1 MHFGIDT
8 NKIQMIKLLIND
20 KITKRLRG
28 DTSMKKRFHL
38 FIIMGI
44 LIVGFIVGSFLDL
57 QIDQALFQ
65 KNNGFGLF
73 MAVFGV
79 YPCYMG
85 MAFVGGAFLTTTLR
99 RKDMHIIWQLLGY
112 GLSAL
117 ALVLA
122 VWLCGRELPSPNG
135 YNNPKLAI
143 ISYAICAVVFSGFY
157 VLGYFV
163 ARKLDAKQLWPI
175 LLVMAFIFIMAL
187 IPAGYLIKLV
197 IHRPRYRYA
206 VRTELTAFYNWW
218 QMFPEYKNYISSPE
232 NPIFVEGFEITKEE
246 FKSFPSGHSGA
257 GMILVMVLPYLAY
270 FFPKLKDKQT
280 LLFYGGAL
288 FGFVMMF
295 SRLLVGAHYLTD
307 TCMGSLIVLVVYYVA
322 NEFAYRKGFF
332 DEPKQEEAVPAQQ

>member
-1 MHFGIDT
+1 
-8 NKIQMIKLLIND
+8 
-20 KITKRLRG
+20 
-28 DTSMKKRFHL
+28 MKKRFHL

-44 LIVGFIVGSFLDL
+44 LLIGLVVGSFFDL

-85 MAFVGGAFLTTTLR
+85 MAFVGGAFLRVTLK
-99 RKDMHIIWQLLGY
+99 RKDLHILLQLLGY

-117 ALVLA
+117 ALILA
-122 VWLCGRELPSPNG
+122 VWLCGREMPSPNG
-135 YNNPKLAI
+135 YNNEKLAPL
-143 ISYAICAVVFSGFY
+143 SYAICAVVFSGFY
-157 VLGYFV
+157 VLGFFLS
-163 ARKLDAKQLWPI
+163 RKADAKQLWPI
-175 LLVMAFIFIMAL
+175 LLTMAFIFIMAL

-206 VRTELTAFYNWW
+206 VRGELTAFYNWW
-218 QMFPEYKNYISSPE
+218 QMFPEYKSYISSAE
-232 NPIFVEGFEITKEE
+232 HPIFVEGFEITKEE

-270 FFPKLKDKQT
+270 FFPKLKNKQT

-288 FGFVMMF
+288 FGAVMMF

-307 TCMGSLIVLVVYYVA
+307 TCMGSLIVLVIFYIA
-322 NEFAYRKGFF
+322 NEFAYRKGYFN
-332 DEPKQEEAVPAQQ
+332 EPKQVEEAPAAE